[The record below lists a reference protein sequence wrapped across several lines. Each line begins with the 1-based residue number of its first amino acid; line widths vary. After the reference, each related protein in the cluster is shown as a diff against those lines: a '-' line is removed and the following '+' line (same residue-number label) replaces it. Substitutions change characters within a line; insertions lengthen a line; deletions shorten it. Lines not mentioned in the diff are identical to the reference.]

1 MYRYIVMAL
10 SVAVAFA
17 VVYTLLDLI
26 FGEPVKWGSLAVESI
41 IFGVIMTVI
50 QFYKERKNNKNT

>member
-50 QFYKERKNNKNT
+50 QYFKERKNNKNT

>member
-1 MYRYIVMAL
+1 MAL
-10 SVAVAFA
+10 SAAVSFA